1 LQPAE
6 LFDCAAKAAWLALTF
21 VIPRQHFRLL
31 CVDDDA
37 PILDVLKDAFSMSG
51 YDVET
56 ALNGF
61 VALQKVNRNP
71 HHFQLILTDL
81 RMPGLDGFG
90 FIEQAR
96 SSGYTGPFV
105 VYAGMISDND
115 RQRLRELRVS
125 RVIAKPARAGE
136 LIATIR
142 EVQAGF

>member
-1 LQPAE
+1 M
-6 LFDCAAKAAWLALTF
+6 
-21 VIPRQHFRLL
+21 IPRQHFKLL

-37 PILDVLKDAFSMSG
+37 DILGVLQEAFGTSG

-61 VALQKVNRNP
+61 VALQKVKRNP
-71 HHFQLILTDL
+71 QQFQLILTDL
-81 RMPGLDGFG
+81 RMPGLDGLG

-96 SSGYTGPFV
+96 ASGYTGPFV
-105 VYAGMISDND
+105 VYSGMISEND

-125 RVIAKPARAGE
+125 RVISKPARAGE
-136 LIATIR
+136 LISAIK

>member
-1 LQPAE
+1 M
-6 LFDCAAKAAWLALTF
+6 DWLAATL
-21 VIPRQHFRLL
+21 VIPRQHFKLL

-37 PILDVLKDAFSMSG
+37 EILGVLQEAFGTSG

-61 VALQKVNRNP
+61 AALQRVKSNP
-71 HHFQLILTDL
+71 QRFQLILTDL
-81 RMPGLDGFG
+81 RMPGLDGLG

-96 SSGYTGPFV
+96 ASGYAGPFV
-105 VYAGMISDND
+105 VYSGMISDND

-125 RVIAKPARAGE
+125 RVISKPARAGE
-136 LIATIR
+136 LISAIK

>member
-1 LQPAE
+1 M
-6 LFDCAAKAAWLALTF
+6 
-21 VIPRQHFRLL
+21 IPRQHFKLL

-37 PILDVLKDAFSMSG
+37 DILGVLQEAFGTSG

-61 VALQKVNRNP
+61 AALQRVSRNP
-71 HHFQLILTDL
+71 QRFQLILTDL
-81 RMPGLDGFG
+81 RMPGLDGLG

-96 SSGYTGPFV
+96 ASGYTGPFV
-105 VYAGMISDND
+105 VYSGMISEND

-125 RVIAKPARAGE
+125 RVISKPARAGE
-136 LIATIR
+136 LISAIK